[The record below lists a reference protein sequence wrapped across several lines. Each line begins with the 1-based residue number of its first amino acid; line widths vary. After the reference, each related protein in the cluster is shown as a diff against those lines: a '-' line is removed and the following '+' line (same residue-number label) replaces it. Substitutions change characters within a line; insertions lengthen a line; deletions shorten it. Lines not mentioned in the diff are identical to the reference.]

1 MRPRGEFRWDW
12 DAFCLRDSTPC
23 RSKGTILR
31 YPYLVTD
38 RKIFLEALLAP
49 IYTTFEGGAS
59 DFSVFLAFLA
69 YFCLFLKNLLA
80 AQNILSKWSRHSDF
94 E

>member
-1 MRPRGEFRWDW
+1 MGRLFSQGFD
-12 DAFCLRDSTPC
+12 PC

-38 RKIFLEALLAP
+38 RKIFLEARLAP

-59 DFSVFLAFLA
+59 DFSVFLACLA

-94 E
+94 EELRKSTRLI